1 MTKKIGETLGVKN
14 DTEGIDFTPI
24 FTDIGK
30 IKKKARDYGKVIIS
44 NNCTLVSCEVF
55 KSQIYTVDS
64 DFMIR
69 TWNISDGEC
78 TQSTIV
84 KQCPKY
90 YDLMSRSDKF
100 RQDQAEY
107 GTVDKNDGL

>member
-1 MTKKIGETLGVKN
+1 LAKIIGENLGIQKES
-14 DTEGIDFTPI
+14 EGSDFTPI
-24 FTDIGK
+24 FTDLGK

-55 KSQIYTVDS
+55 NSQIYTVDS

-78 TQSTIV
+78 SQSTIV

-107 GTVDKNDGL
+107 STADNNEGL